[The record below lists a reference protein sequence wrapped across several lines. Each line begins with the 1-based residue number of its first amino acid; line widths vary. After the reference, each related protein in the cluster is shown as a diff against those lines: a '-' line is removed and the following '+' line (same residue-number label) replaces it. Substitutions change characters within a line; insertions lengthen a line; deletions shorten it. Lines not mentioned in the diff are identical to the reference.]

1 MEDISSLKVFILIT
15 IFSSLIC
22 AFLLNKVIVGYKHR
36 EEQLNKIINKQS
48 EELFHLRIYK
58 SKKEI
63 TNKIMYK
70 LKNAAN

>member
-1 MEDISSLKVFILIT
+1 MEDISSLKVFI
-15 IFSSLIC
+15 LIC